1 MDHLT
6 LFRHIGT
13 NIAKNFTDPSILKIF
28 WLIKY
33 GYDPIIPSS
42 QKNLYDV
49 LFSFACFCGRL
60 ELAQKLCSENTI
72 DKTWENYCAYR
83 SALRN
88 HNTLVFRWLMNTTD
102 VPKKVYKLL
111 FMYCCNLKNRIEEFS
126 LLIKLHSDYLP
137 FYDVFCK
144 IEQTSNEKYKKIL
157 GDNGFLD
164 DEHFLIGFT
173 YLCAKDK
180 NKVDFNIFMK
190 YITITSKN
198 MYLLVITTLKY
209 DRYDIYENI
218 THLHW
223 KELNNEHQIG
233 ILKNI
238 SYYVDDKRYIH
249 HLKNILYTEEVLEKA
264 YSISIEK
271 EHFNISDTS
280 KPRQLWTY

>member
-111 FMYCCNLKNRIEEFS
+111 FMYCCNLKNRIEEILVNLDNYGHIRFTQGYF
-126 LLIKLHSDYLP
+126 IKKPKFDGSYL
-137 FYDVFCK
+137 
-144 IEQTSNEKYKKIL
+144 NR
-157 GDNGFLD
+157 
-164 DEHFLIGFT
+164 
-173 YLCAKDK
+173 
-180 NKVDFNIFMK
+180 IF
-190 YITITSKN
+190 
-198 MYLLVITTLKY
+198 
-209 DRYDIYENI
+209 
-218 THLHW
+218 
-223 KELNNEHQIG
+223 
-233 ILKNI
+233 
-238 SYYVDDKRYIH
+238 
-249 HLKNILYTEEVLEKA
+249 
-264 YSISIEK
+264 
-271 EHFNISDTS
+271 
-280 KPRQLWTY
+280 